1 MDEHQQH
8 QQRLTKYLTAYI
20 DELVGNGVDEVVISP
35 GSRSTPLA
43 LLFTHHPGVK
53 TYINVDER
61 SAAFFGLGI
70 AKAKKKPVAILCTS
84 GTAAANYY
92 PAIIEARY
100 AKVPLIVLTAD
111 RPHELREVGAPQA
124 INQIELYGKH
134 VKWSVDMALPESLP
148 GILNYAKASAARG
161 VSMSTS
167 APAGPVH
174 FNFPIR
180 EPLIPALD
188 SVTFSNSRREK
199 RVIGGLRGLS
209 PEMRDDLL
217 NILKEKQ
224 KGLIVC
230 GTGLDES
237 AIDSIMAFAENQGFP
252 IIADPLSQIRSGEH
266 SKRNVIETYDAFMKI
281 EEVKEAFQP
290 DLIIRFGAMPVSKP
304 LTLFLRGLTDVP
316 FWVVSSGEEWQD
328 PIAKATEFIYCT
340 ERLFC
345 RDMKTGADKKATEW
359 LHQWQNV
366 NDVSRNILQTGEQP
380 WNEGKAVKQLIE
392 LLPDGASIFASNSMP
407 IRDID
412 TFFFNSNRNISV
424 HANRGANGIDG
435 VVSTALGMSTAN
447 SPIYLLI
454 GDLAF
459 FHDLNG
465 LLVAKRYK
473 LDITVVVMNNN
484 GGGIFSFLPQA
495 SEGAYFEELFGT
507 PMDLDFASAAAFYG
521 AHYSLVKEESEFGT
535 ALQSVEGHQGIKIIE
550 VLTNREEN
558 VVIHRNLWNIVSQEI
573 VGKLK
578 GNSL

>member
-1 MDEHQQH
+1 MDEHQQ
-8 QQRLTKYLTAYI
+8 RLTSYLAAFI

-70 AKAKKKPVAILCTS
+70 AKAKQKPVAILCTS

-92 PAIIEARY
+92 PAVIEARY

-124 INQIELYGKH
+124 INQLDLYGRH
-134 VKWSVDMALPESLP
+134 VKWSVDMALPESSP
-148 GILNYAKASAARG
+148 GILQYAKASAARG
-161 VSMSTS
+161 AGLSLS

-180 EPLIPALD
+180 EPLIPSLD
-188 SVTFSNSRREK
+188 EGLFSNTRREK
-199 RVIGGLRGLS
+199 KVFGGVRSLS
-209 PEMRDDLL
+209 LEMRDNLISVL
-217 NILKEKQ
+217 REKQ
-224 KGLIVC
+224 KGLIIC
-230 GTGLDES
+230 GPGLDTA
-237 AIDSIMAFAENQGFP
+237 AINSITDFAEHHGFP
-252 IIADPLSQIRSGEH
+252 IIADPLSQLRSGVH
-266 SKRNVIETYDAFMKI
+266 SKVNVIETYDAFLKI
-281 EEVKEAFQP
+281 EEVKKVFRPE
-290 DLIIRFGAMPVSKP
+290 LIIRFGAMPVSKP
-304 LTLFLRGLTDVP
+304 LTLFLKGLSDVP
-316 FWVVSSGEEWQD
+316 YWVVSSGEEWQD
-328 PIAKATEFIYCT
+328 PIAKATDFIYCD

-345 RDMKTGADKKATEW
+345 MDLKTGSENKEDGW
-359 LHQWQNV
+359 LQQWTSI
-366 NDVSRNILQTGEQP
+366 NDIARSILQTGDQP

-392 LLPDGASIFASNSMP
+392 QLPDGASIFASNSMP

-412 TFFFNSNRNISV
+412 TFFFNREGGISV

-435 VVSTALGMSTAN
+435 VVSTALGMSTGN
-447 SPIYLLI
+447 TPMYLLI

-465 LLVAKRYK
+465 LLVAKKYG
-473 LDITVVVMNNN
+473 LDINIVVMNNN

-495 SEGAYFEELFGT
+495 SDGTYFEELFGT
-507 PMDLDFASAAAFYG
+507 PMDLDFSSTAAFYG
-521 AHYSLVKEESEFGT
+521 AHYSLVKEESEFSE
-535 ALQSVEGHQGIKIIE
+535 ALKNAELHKGIKIIE

-558 VVIHRNLWNIVSQEI
+558 VAIHRKLWNFVSQEI

>member
-1 MDEHQQH
+1 MDEHQQ
-8 QQRLTKYLTAYI
+8 RLTSYLAAFI

-43 LLFTHHPGVK
+43 LLFAHHPGVK

-70 AKAKKKPVAILCTS
+70 AKAKNKPVAILCTS

-92 PAIIEARY
+92 PAVIEARY

-124 INQIELYGKH
+124 INQLDLYGKH
-134 VKWSVDMALPESLP
+134 VNWSVDMALPESSP
-148 GILNYAKASAARG
+148 GILQYAKSSAARG
-161 VSMSTS
+161 ASLSKG

-188 SVTFSNSRREK
+188 EVEFSESSTRQK
-199 RVIGGLRGLS
+199 RVMGGVRGLS
-209 PEMRDDLL
+209 SDMRDDLTGVL
-217 NILKEKQ
+217 MEKQ
-224 KGLIVC
+224 KGLIIC
-230 GTGLDES
+230 GPGLDVS
-237 AIDSIMAFAENQGFP
+237 AIDSITDFAELHGFP
-252 IIADPLSQIRSGEH
+252 IVADPLSQVRSGEH
-266 SKRNVIETYDAFMKI
+266 SKENVIETYDAFLKA
-281 EEVKEAFQP
+281 KEINDDLQP

-304 LTLFLRGLTDVP
+304 LTLFLKGLPEVP
-316 FWVVSSGEEWQD
+316 YWVVSSGEEWQD
-328 PIAKATEFIYCT
+328 PIAKATEFIYCD

-345 RDMKTGADKKATEW
+345 TDLKAGAQNKDAGWLQLWKT
-359 LHQWQNV
+359 V
-366 NDVSRNILQTGEQP
+366 NDLSKHILQTDDQP

-392 LLPDGASIFASNSMP
+392 QLPEGASIFASNSMP

-412 TFFFNSNRNISV
+412 TFFFNTDRKISV
-424 HANRGANGIDG
+424 QANRGANGIDG
-435 VVSTALGMSTAN
+435 VVSTALGMSTGN
-447 SPIYLLI
+447 TPLYLLI

-465 LLVAKRYK
+465 LLVAKKYG
-473 LDITVVVMNNN
+473 LDITIVVMNNN

-495 SEGAYFEELFGT
+495 SEGTYFEELFGT
-507 PMDLDFASAAAFYG
+507 PMDLDFSSAAAFYG
-521 AHYSLVKEESEFGT
+521 AHFSLVKEEGEFVE
-535 ALQSVEGHQGIKIIE
+535 ALKNAEQHKGIKIIE

-558 VVIHRNLWNIVSQEI
+558 VAIHRKLWKYVSQEI
-573 VGKLK
+573 VAKIK
-578 GNSL
+578 GNAQ

>member
-1 MDEHQQH
+1 MDEHQQ
-8 QQRLTKYLTAYI
+8 RLTSYLAAFI

-92 PAIIEARY
+92 PAVIEARY

-124 INQIELYGKH
+124 INQLDLYGKH
-134 VKWSVDMALPESLP
+134 VKWSVDMALPESSP
-148 GILNYAKASAARG
+148 DILQYAKASAARG
-161 VSMSTS
+161 AGLSLS

-180 EPLIPALD
+180 EPLIPSLD
-188 SVTFSNSRREK
+188 EDLFSNTRREK
-199 RVIGGLRGLS
+199 RVAGGVRGLS
-209 PEMRDDLL
+209 SEMRDDLIR
-217 NILKEKQ
+217 ILKEKQ
-224 KGLIVC
+224 KGLIIC
-230 GTGLDES
+230 GPGLDAA
-237 AIDSIMAFAENQGFP
+237 AIDSITDFAEHHGFP
-252 IIADPLSQIRSGEH
+252 IVADPLSQVRSGGH
-266 SKRNVIETYDAFMKI
+266 SKVNVIETYDAFLKI
-281 EEVKEAFQP
+281 EEVKKVFRPEM
-290 DLIIRFGAMPVSKP
+290 IIRFGGMPVSKP
-304 LTLFLRGLTDVP
+304 LTLFLKGLSDLP
-316 FWVVSSGEEWQD
+316 YWVVSSGEEWQD
-328 PIAKATEFIYCT
+328 PIARATDFIYCD

-345 RDMKTGADKKATEW
+345 MDLKTGSENNESGW
-359 LHQWQNV
+359 LQQWKSI
-366 NDVSRNILQTGEQP
+366 NDVSRSILQTGDQP

-392 LLPDGASIFASNSMP
+392 QLPDGSSIFASNSMP

-412 TFFFNSNRNISV
+412 TFFFNREGSVSV

-435 VVSTALGMSTAN
+435 VVSTALGMSTGN
-447 SPIYLLI
+447 TPMYLLI

-465 LLVAKRYK
+465 LLIAKKYN
-473 LDITVVVMNNN
+473 LDMTIVVMNNN

-495 SEGAYFEELFGT
+495 SDGTYFEELFGT
-507 PMDLDFASAAAFYG
+507 PMDLDFSSAAAFYG
-521 AHYSLVKEESEFGT
+521 AHYSLVKEESEFSE
-535 ALQSVEGHQGIKIIE
+535 ALKHARGHKGIRIIE

-558 VVIHRNLWNIVSQEI
+558 VAIHRKLWNFVSQEI
-573 VGKLK
+573 VGKLT
-578 GNSL
+578 GNTL

>member
-1 MDEHQQH
+1 MDEHQQ
-8 QQRLTKYLTAYI
+8 RLTSYLAAFI

-92 PAIIEARY
+92 PAVIEARY

-124 INQIELYGKH
+124 INQLDLYGRH
-134 VKWSVDMALPESLP
+134 VKWSVDMALPESSP
-148 GILNYAKASAARG
+148 GILQYAKASAARG
-161 VSMSTS
+161 AGLSLS

-180 EPLIPALD
+180 EPLIPSLD
-188 SVTFSNSRREK
+188 EELFSNTRSEK
-199 RVIGGLRGLS
+199 RVVGGVRGLS
-209 PEMRDDLL
+209 SEMRDNLISVL
-217 NILKEKQ
+217 REKQ
-224 KGLIVC
+224 KGLIIC
-230 GTGLDES
+230 GPGLDPA
-237 AIDSIMAFAENQGFP
+237 AINSIMDFAEHHGLP
-252 IIADPLSQIRSGEH
+252 IFADPLSQLRSGDH
-266 SKRNVIETYDAFMKI
+266 SKVNVIEAYDAFLKI
-281 EEVKEAFQP
+281 EEVKKVFRPE
-290 DLIIRFGAMPVSKP
+290 LIIRFGAMPVSKP
-304 LTLFLRGLTDVP
+304 LTLFLKGLSDVP
-316 FWVVSSGEEWQD
+316 YWVVSGGEEWQD
-328 PIAKATEFIYCT
+328 PIAKATDFIYCD
-340 ERLFC
+340 EKLFC
-345 RDMKTGADKKATEW
+345 MDLKTGSANKESGW
-359 LHQWQNV
+359 LQQWKSI
-366 NDVSRNILQTGEQP
+366 NDIARNILQTGDQP

-392 LLPDGASIFASNSMP
+392 QLPDGASIFASNSMP

-412 TFFFNSNRNISV
+412 TFFFNREGGVSV

-435 VVSTALGMSTAN
+435 VVSTALGMSTGN
-447 SPIYLLI
+447 TPMYLLI

-465 LLVAKRYK
+465 LLVAKKYG
-473 LDITVVVMNNN
+473 LDINIVVMNNN

-495 SEGAYFEELFGT
+495 SDGTYFEELFGT
-507 PMDLDFASAAAFYG
+507 PMDLDFSSAAAFYG
-521 AHYSLVKEESEFGT
+521 AHYSLVREESEFSD
-535 ALQSVEGHQGIKIIE
+535 ALKNAEQHEGIKIIE

-558 VVIHRNLWNIVSQEI
+558 VANHRKLWNFVSQEI
-573 VGKLK
+573 AGKLK
-578 GNSL
+578 GNAL

>member
-1 MDEHQQH
+1 MGEH
-8 QQRLTKYLTAYI
+8 QQRLTNYLAAYI

-92 PAIIEARY
+92 PAVIEARY

-124 INQIELYGKH
+124 INQLDLYGKH
-134 VKWSVDMALPESLP
+134 VKWSVDMALPESSP
-148 GILNYAKASAARG
+148 GILQYAKASAARG
-161 VSMSTS
+161 VSLSIS

-188 SVTFSNSRREK
+188 EVTFLNSRREK
-199 RVIGGLRGLS
+199 RVLGGIRGLS
-209 PEMRDDLL
+209 PEMHDDLL
-217 NILKEKQ
+217 GVLKEKQ
-224 KGLIVC
+224 NGLIIC
-230 GTGLDES
+230 GPGLAES
-237 AIDSIMAFAENQGFP
+237 AIDPIMEFAESHGFP
-252 IIADPLSQIRSGEH
+252 IVADPLSHIRSGDH
-266 SKRNVIETYDAFMKI
+266 SKRNVMETYDAFLKI
-281 EEVKEAFQP
+281 DEFKEAFQP

-304 LTLFLRGLTDVP
+304 LTLYLKGLTGVP
-316 FWVVSSGEEWQD
+316 YWVVSSGEEWQD
-328 PIAKATEFIYCT
+328 PIAKATEFIYCD

-345 RDMKTGADKKATEW
+345 RDMKTDDEIRESGW
-359 LHQWQNV
+359 LHQWITV
-366 NDVSRNILQTGEQP
+366 NEMTRNILRTGDQP

-392 LLPDGASIFASNSMP
+392 QLPDGASIFASNSMP
-407 IRDID
+407 IRDMD
-412 TFFFNSNRNISV
+412 TFFFNNDRKISV

-435 VVSTALGMSTAN
+435 VVSTALGMSTGN
-447 SPIYLLI
+447 TPMYLLI

-465 LLVAKRYK
+465 LLAAKRYQ
-473 LDITVVVMNNN
+473 LDITIVVMNNN

-495 SEGAYFEELFGT
+495 SEGSYFEELFGT

-521 AHYSLVKEESEFGT
+521 AEYSLVKQESEFPS
-535 ALQSVEGHQGIKIIE
+535 ALQSTEGNRGIKIIE

-558 VVIHRNLWNIVSQEI
+558 VAIHRNLWNFVSQEI
-573 VGKLK
+573 AGKLK

>member
-1 MDEHQQH
+1 MDEHQQ
-8 QQRLTKYLTAYI
+8 RLTSYLAAFI

-43 LLFTHHPGVK
+43 LLFAHHPGVK

-92 PAIIEARY
+92 PAVIEARY

-124 INQIELYGKH
+124 INQLDLYGKH
-134 VKWSVDMALPESLP
+134 VKWSVDMALPESSP
-148 GILNYAKASAARG
+148 GILKYAKSSAARG
-161 VSMSTS
+161 VSLSLS
-167 APAGPVH
+167 APSGPIH

-180 EPLIPALD
+180 EPLIPDLD
-188 SVTFSNSRREK
+188 EAEFTKGSRREK
-199 RVIGGLRGLS
+199 RVIGGVRGLS
-209 PEMRDDLL
+209 PETRNDLL
-217 NILKEKQ
+217 PLLKEKQ
-224 KGLIVC
+224 KGLIIC
-230 GTGLDES
+230 GPGLPAS
-237 AIDSIMAFAENQGFP
+237 AIESIMEFAEHYGFP
-252 IIADPLSQIRSGEH
+252 VVADPLSGVRSGVH
-266 SKRNVIETYDAFMKI
+266 SKENVIETYDAFLKTK
-281 EEVKEAFQP
+281 EVSDDLLP

-304 LTLFLRGLTDVP
+304 LTLFLKGLPDVP
-316 FWVVSSGEEWQD
+316 YWVVSSGEEWQD
-328 PIAKATEFIYCT
+328 PIAKATEFIYCD

-345 RDMKTGADKKATEW
+345 MDLKTGAGTKDAGW
-359 LHQWQNV
+359 LHEWKSV
-366 NDVSRNILQTGEQP
+366 NDLSRHILQTGRQP

-392 LLPDGASIFASNSMP
+392 QLPDGAAVFASNSMP

-412 TFFFNSNRNISV
+412 TFFFNSDREISV

-435 VVSTALGMSTAN
+435 VVSTALGMSTGN
-447 SPIYLLI
+447 TPLYLLI

-465 LLVAKRYK
+465 LLVAKKYG
-473 LDITVVVMNNN
+473 LDITIVVMNNN

-495 SEGAYFEELFGT
+495 SDGTYFEELFGT
-507 PMDLDFASAAAFYG
+507 PMDLDFSSAAAFYG
-521 AHYSLVKEESEFGT
+521 AHFSLVKEEGEFGE
-535 ALQSVEGHQGIKIIE
+535 ALKNAEQHKGIKIIE

-558 VVIHRNLWNIVSQEI
+558 VAIHRKLWNFVSQEI
-573 VGKLK
+573 VAKLK
-578 GNSL
+578 GNAP

>member
-1 MDEHQQH
+1 MDEHQK
-8 QQRLTKYLTAYI
+8 RLTHYLAAYI

-35 GSRSTPLA
+35 GSRSTPMA

-92 PAIIEARY
+92 PAVIEARY

-124 INQIELYGKH
+124 INQLELYGKH

-148 GILNYAKASAARG
+148 EILQYAKASAARG
-161 VSMSTS
+161 VSLSIS

-180 EPLIPALD
+180 EPLIPALEE
-188 SVTFSNSRREK
+188 VTFSNRRREK

-209 PEMRDDLL
+209 TEMRDDLL
-217 NILKEKQ
+217 SVLKEKQ
-224 KGLIVC
+224 KGLIIC

-237 AIDSIMAFAENQGFP
+237 AIESIMFFAEYHGFP
-252 IIADPLSQIRSGEH
+252 VVADPLSQIRGGEH
-266 SKRNVIETYDAFMKI
+266 SKRNVIETYDAFLKI
-281 EEVKEAFQP
+281 EEVKEAFKP

-304 LTLFLRGLTDVP
+304 LTLFLKGLTGVP
-316 FWVVSSGEEWQD
+316 YWVVSSGEEWQD
-328 PIAKATEFIYCT
+328 PIAKATEFIYCD
-340 ERLFC
+340 ENLFC
-345 RDMKTGADKKATEW
+345 TDMKTGAEHNAAGW
-359 LHQWQNV
+359 LHQWKNV
-366 NDVSRNILQTGEQP
+366 NDVSRNILQTRDQP

-392 LLPDGASIFASNSMP
+392 YLPDGASIFASNSMP
-407 IRDID
+407 IRDLD
-412 TFFFNSNRNISV
+412 TFFFNSDRNISIY
-424 HANRGANGIDG
+424 ANRGANGIDG
-435 VVSTALGMSTAN
+435 VVSTALGMSTGNA
-447 SPIYLLI
+447 PMYLLI

-465 LLVAKRYK
+465 LLVAKKYQ
-473 LDITVVVMNNN
+473 LDITIVVMNNN

-495 SEGAYFEELFGT
+495 NEGTYFEELFGT
-507 PMDLDFASAAAFYG
+507 PMDLDFASAAVFYG
-521 AHYSLVKEESEFGT
+521 AHYTLVKEESEFGS

-558 VVIHRNLWNIVSQEI
+558 VAIHRKLWNFVSQEI
-573 VGKLK
+573 EGEFKRNNL
-578 GNSL
+578 

>member
-1 MDEHQQH
+1 MDEHQQ
-8 QQRLTKYLTAYI
+8 RLTSYLAAFI

-92 PAIIEARY
+92 PAVIEARY

-124 INQIELYGKH
+124 INQLDLYGKH
-134 VKWSVDMALPESLP
+134 VKWSVDMALPESSP
-148 GILNYAKASAARG
+148 GILQYAKASAARG
-161 VSMSTS
+161 ASLSLS

-188 SVTFSNSRREK
+188 EELFSNTRREK
-199 RVIGGLRGLS
+199 RVAGGVRGLS
-209 PEMRDDLL
+209 SEMRDDL
-217 NILKEKQ
+217 ISIVREKQ
-224 KGLIVC
+224 KGLIIC
-230 GTGLDES
+230 GPGLDAT
-237 AIDSIMAFAENQGFP
+237 AIHSITDFAEHLGFP
-252 IIADPLSQIRSGEH
+252 IIADPLSQLRSGDH
-266 SKRNVIETYDAFMKI
+266 SKVNVIETYDAFLKI
-281 EEVKEAFQP
+281 EEVKKVSRPE
-290 DLIIRFGAMPVSKP
+290 LIIRFGAMPVSKP
-304 LTLFLRGLTDVP
+304 LTLFLKGLSDVP

-328 PIAKATEFIYCT
+328 PIAKATDFIYCD

-345 RDMKTGADKKATEW
+345 MDLKTRSENKEAGW
-359 LHQWQNV
+359 LQQWKSI
-366 NDVSRNILQTGEQP
+366 NDIARNILQTGDQP

-392 LLPDGASIFASNSMP
+392 QLPDGASIFASNSMP

-412 TFFFNSNRNISV
+412 TFFFNREGSVTV

-435 VVSTALGMSTAN
+435 VVSTALGMSTGN
-447 SPIYLLI
+447 TPMYLLI

-465 LLVAKRYK
+465 LLIAKRYN
-473 LDITVVVMNNN
+473 LDMTIVVMNNN

-495 SEGAYFEELFGT
+495 SDGTYFEELFGT
-507 PMDLDFASAAAFYG
+507 PMDLDFSSAAAFYG
-521 AHYSLVKEESEFGT
+521 AHYSLVKEESEFSD
-535 ALQSVEGHQGIKIIE
+535 ALKHAEQHKGIKIVE

-558 VVIHRNLWNIVSQEI
+558 VAIHRKLWNFVSQEI
-573 VGKLK
+573 AGKLK
-578 GNSL
+578 GNTL

>member
-1 MDEHQQH
+1 MDEHQQ
-8 QQRLTKYLTAYI
+8 RLTSYLAAFI

-70 AKAKKKPVAILCTS
+70 AKAKQKPVAILCTS

-92 PAIIEARY
+92 PAVIEARY

-124 INQIELYGKH
+124 INQLDLYGRH
-134 VKWSVDMALPESLP
+134 VKWSVDMALPESSP
-148 GILNYAKASAARG
+148 GILQYAKASAARG
-161 VSMSTS
+161 AGLSLS

-180 EPLIPALD
+180 EPLIPSLEEEL
-188 SVTFSNSRREK
+188 FSNTRREK
-199 RVIGGLRGLS
+199 KVFGGVRCLS
-209 PEMRDDLL
+209 LEMRDNLISVL
-217 NILKEKQ
+217 REKQ
-224 KGLIVC
+224 KGLIIC
-230 GTGLDES
+230 GPGLDTA
-237 AIDSIMAFAENQGFP
+237 AINSITDFAEHHGFP
-252 IIADPLSQIRSGEH
+252 IIADPLSQLRSGDH
-266 SKRNVIETYDAFMKI
+266 SKVNVIETYDAFLKI
-281 EEVKEAFQP
+281 EEVKKVFRPE
-290 DLIIRFGAMPVSKP
+290 LIIRFGAMPVSKP
-304 LTLFLRGLTDVP
+304 LTLFFKGLSDVP
-316 FWVVSSGEEWQD
+316 YWVVSSGEEWQD
-328 PIAKATEFIYCT
+328 PIAKATDFIYCD

-345 RDMKTGADKKATEW
+345 MDLKTGSENKEAGW
-359 LHQWQNV
+359 LQQWTSI
-366 NDVSRNILQTGEQP
+366 NDIARSILQTGDQL

-392 LLPDGASIFASNSMP
+392 QLPVGASIFASNSMP

-412 TFFFNSNRNISV
+412 TFFFNREGGISV

-435 VVSTALGMSTAN
+435 VVSTALGMSTGN
-447 SPIYLLI
+447 TPMYLLI

-465 LLVAKRYK
+465 LLVAKKYG
-473 LDITVVVMNNN
+473 LDINIVVMNNN

-495 SEGAYFEELFGT
+495 SDGTYFEELFGT
-507 PMDLDFASAAAFYG
+507 PMDLDFSSTAAFYG
-521 AHYSLVKEESEFGT
+521 AHYSLVKEESEFSE
-535 ALQSVEGHQGIKIIE
+535 ALKNAEQHKGIKIIE

-558 VVIHRNLWNIVSQEI
+558 VANHRKLWNFVSQEI